1 MNNFFPFLGFFLLI
15 ILQRIVELF
24 IARDNE
30 KWMKQR
36 GALEFGTKHYRYMV
50 LLHLLFFTV
59 FFLEKITLNR
69 GLSHLWS
76 LLLFIFFLT
85 QVVRIWAMSSL
96 GKYWNTKIIVLP
108 HAQVVRRG
116 PYRYIKHPNYFVVT
130 IEFVVIPLLFEA
142 YFTACLFTILNG
154 LILSIRIPE
163 EEKALKT
170 LTEYEGTF
178 QNCKRFIPRLL
189 NKCDR

>member
-1 MNNFFPFLGFFLLI
+1 
-15 ILQRIVELF
+15 
-24 IARDNE
+24 
-30 KWMKQR
+30 
-36 GALEFGTKHYRYMV
+36 
-50 LLHLLFFTV
+50 
-59 FFLEKITLNR
+59 
-69 GLSHLWS
+69 
-76 LLLFIFFLT
+76 
-85 QVVRIWAMSSL
+85 MSSL